1 MNMKNAEKTKQR
13 MKKQE
18 RKHIRVRTDVKAGEY
33 GMGEYGIATQRIQ
46 LPDGRIVLKM
56 S

>member
-1 MNMKNAEKTKQR
+1 MNMKNAEKTNQR
-13 MKKQE
+13 VKKQE
-18 RKHIRVRTDVKAGEY
+18 RKHIRVRTDVRAGGQWTGEY
-33 GMGEYGIATQRIQ
+33 GMVTQRIQ